1 MLATRPCEAMF
12 ALRASRRVIE
22 NEGTPMGKDLGNK
35 PPLEDVEVAQPIGVL
50 QQS

>member
-1 MLATRPCEAMF
+1 VF

-22 NEGTPMGKDLGNK
+22 NEGTPMGKDLSDK
-35 PPLEDVEVAQPIGVL
+35 ATLEDVEGARPIGVL